1 MTLYGASLIFTLLF
15 LGGVYIAVARKVW
28 RGESGLSGDRPPEW
42 WFLGPATW
50 RGVARAYIATV
61 PFGLVIVAGAMIAE
75 LGGNEDLGMTIAALA
90 LLAGARRARRASCC
104 STARAR
110 WSPRTCATSPA
121 RWPSGG
127 SGPPA
132 SAR

>member
-15 LGGVYIAVARKVW
+15 LGGVYTAVARKVW

-90 LLAGARRARRASCC
+90 LLAGAVVHVGIVLFNRPRALVPPHLRDEPGALAERRQRARRL
-104 STARAR
+104 AR
-110 WSPRTCATSPA
+110 
-121 RWPSGG
+121 
-127 SGPPA
+127 
-132 SAR
+132 